1 MIFLADLHVHSRY
14 SRATSRTC
22 NLVELARWAA
32 IKGIRVVAT
41 GDFTHPAWRQEIR
54 EMLEKTDTGLY
65 RLKPEFQ
72 PRDEIGSAAASRA
85 EDVFFI
91 LNVEISSIY
100 KVAGQVRK
108 VHSLVF
114 APDFAAMDVL
124 SSKLDRIGNIASD
137 GRPILGLDA
146 RDLLE
151 IALES
156 SPDCFVVPAHIW
168 TPWFSVLGSK
178 SGFCSIEECYRDLA
192 SHIFAVETGLSSDP
206 AMNYRLSALDRFT
219 LISNSDTHSPRRL
232 GREANIIQ
240 GEPNYW
246 SIRNALQKGST
257 TRETLTREL
266 VAAQYMAQDSGAL
279 DSAEEFLGTVEFFP
293 EEGKYHLDG
302 HRKCGVRLEPEQTEQ
317 LEEKCPVC
325 GRTVT
330 VGVMNR
336 VNQLADRQPDFAP
349 QRRPPFW
356 RMLPLEEIIAQL
368 VGTGST
374 SKKVQTTYDEV
385 IAKCG
390 PEIPLLCFYPLE
402 DLARHASP
410 AFVEAIRRARSEE
423 VSIKAGY
430 DGQYGTVELFAPGEA
445 ARLFGQMGLFELPTI
460 KKKNTTPPSPPTR
473 KKSHALEGACETAR
487 QWDGA
492 LNDEQREAV
501 AATGGPILVQAG
513 PGTGKTFTLTQRIV
527 RLIREQKVAP
537 SQIVA
542 VTFTRKAAEEMR
554 MRVQHALGPG
564 AAVCWIGTFH
574 QLGLRILELFSREGL
589 CRLPKL
595 ILGKDDAWHLFYE
608 ALRDCKV
615 KLSSRRAKV
624 VREIAAKAP
633 TPEALNVLDVFDIPV
648 QEVMTRYRRLLLQ
661 HDAVEMD
668 DLITLPLELLKQH
681 QNVRSQILS
690 SWKHILVDEFQDV
703 NAAQYELVKL
713 LMNPKGDGFFAIGD
727 PDQAIYGFRGS
738 DRSFFTRLPLEE
750 PSCQLIHLRRN
761 YRSQSNIL
769 GAARR
774 VLGRQYSNK
783 ALIPTYEGSELV
795 KVVPLTDPAA
805 EARFITRKI
814 ESLVGGTSFESVGC
828 GVGHDRNLSFR
839 DFAVLYRLNAVGD
852 ALEKVFANSGLPY
865 QRSKRMRPEEEADS
879 LDPRAEAVSL
889 MTIHASKGLEFSV
902 VFIAGCEEGLIPY
915 GILDTIPEMSETID
929 EECRLLYVAMTRA
942 KHLLYLTRA
951 KKRSVYGSFLSGMP
965 SRFLPRVIDFPFELE
980 GAAGNR
986 GAKHRQ
992 APLQYGLFD

>member
-1 MIFLADLHVHSRY
+1 MIFLADFHVHSRY
-14 SRATSRTC
+14 SRATSRAC

-41 GDFTHPAWRQEIR
+41 GDFTHPAWRQEIH
-54 EMLEKTDTGLY
+54 EMLEETDAGLF
-65 RLKPEFQ
+65 RLKREFQ
-72 PRDEIGSAAASRA
+72 PQDDIGSAALRA

-100 KVAGQVRK
+100 KAGGQVRK

-114 APDFAAMDVL
+114 APDFATMDLL
-124 SSKLDRIGNIASD
+124 SAKLERIGNIASD

-156 SPDCFVVPAHIW
+156 SADCFVAPAHIW

-192 SHIFAVETGLSSDP
+192 GHIFVVETGLSSDP
-206 AMNYRLSALDRFT
+206 AMNYRLSSLDRFT
-219 LISNSDTHSPRRL
+219 LISNSDTHSPSRL

-240 GEPNYW
+240 GQLNYW

-257 TRETLTREL
+257 TREPLTREL
-266 VAAQYMAQDSGAL
+266 VAAQYMDQGGGAP

-302 HRKCGVRLEPEQTEQ
+302 HRKCGVRLEPAQTEE
-317 LEEKCPVC
+317 LAEKCPAC

-336 VNQLADRQPDFAP
+336 VAQLADRGPDFTP

-356 RMLPLEEIIAQL
+356 RMLPLEEIIAQI
-368 VGTGST
+368 VGTGPS
-374 SKKVQTTYDEV
+374 SKKVQTSYAEIV
-385 IAKCG
+385 AKLG

-402 DLARHASP
+402 ELERRASP
-410 AFVEAIRRARSEE
+410 ALVEAIRRARREE

-460 KKKNTTPPSPPTR
+460 KKTDATPYTATR
-473 KKSHALEGACETAR
+473 KRSHASPGAEKAAAR
-487 QWDGA
+487 WDGA
-492 LNDEQREAV
+492 LNDDQRQAVEA
-501 AATGGPILVQAG
+501 AGYPILVQAG

-527 RLIREQKVAP
+527 RLIREQEVPP
-537 SQIVA
+537 SHIAA
-542 VTFTRKAAEEMR
+542 VTFTRKAAREMR
-554 MRVQHALGPG
+554 TRVAHALGPG
-564 AAVCWIGTFH
+564 AAGCWIGTFH

-589 CRLPKL
+589 CRLPKR
-595 ILGKDDAWHLFYE
+595 ILGEEDSRSFFYE
-608 ALRDCKV
+608 ALHDCKV
-615 KLSSRRAKV
+615 KLPSRYAKV
-624 VREIAAKAP
+624 IWEMAANAP
-633 TPEALNVLDVFDIPV
+633 RQDAFSVLDAFEIPA
-648 QEVMTRYRRLLLQ
+648 QKVMKSYRRLLRQ
-661 HDAVEMD
+661 HGAVEID
-668 DLITLPLELLKQH
+668 DLITLPVELLKRH
-681 QNVRSQILS
+681 PDVRSRILS

-713 LMNPKGDGFFAIGD
+713 LMSPNGDGFFAIGD

-738 DRSFFTRLPLEE
+738 DRSFFSRFPLEA
-750 PSCQLIHLRRN
+750 PSCQLIHLTRN
-761 YRSQSNIL
+761 YRSPSKIL

-774 VLGRQYSNK
+774 VMGRQYSNK
-783 ALIPTYEGSELV
+783 ELVPAYEGSEPV
-795 KVVPLTDPAA
+795 KVVPLSNPQA
-805 EARFITRKI
+805 EGRFITRKI
-814 ESLVGGTSFESVGC
+814 ESLLGGTSFESVDRSGQE
-828 GVGHDRNLSFR
+828 RNLSFR

-852 ALEKVFANSGLPY
+852 TLEKTFAKSGIPY
-865 QRSKRMRPEEEADS
+865 QRSKRTRPEEEADS

-889 MTIHASKGLEFSV
+889 MTIHASKGLEFPV
-902 VFIAGCEEGLIPY
+902 VFIAGCEEGVIPY
-915 GILDTIPEMSETID
+915 ASDMKTPDLPERID

-942 KHLLYLTRA
+942 KHILYLTEV
-951 KKRSVYGSFLSGMP
+951 KKRYVHGRLLDGGR

-980 GAAGNR
+980 RAAVNR
-986 GAKHRQ
+986 GIKRRGAT
-992 APLQYGLFD
+992 LQYTLFD